1 MNSTNI
7 SGEIPRGYTTRQF
20 TLGNTF
26 GKPKEETRS
35 QYWFTFKDQ
44 ALCTKASFANIFI
57 IYFPINLC
65 L

>member
-7 SGEIPRGYTTRQF
+7 SGEIPRGYTARQF

-57 IYFPINLC
+57 I
-65 L
+65 